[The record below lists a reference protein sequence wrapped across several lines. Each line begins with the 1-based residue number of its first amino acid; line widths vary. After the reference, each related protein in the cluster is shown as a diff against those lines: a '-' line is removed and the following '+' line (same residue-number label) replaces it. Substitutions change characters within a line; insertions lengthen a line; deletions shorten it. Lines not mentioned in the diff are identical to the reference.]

1 MNLSQVIIELRKQL
15 AESAER
21 EKRLVFERDAQYDET
36 VSQIAKY
43 GALLQTIEASAERE
57 KRLREAAIDAV
68 ISLGALIG
76 YHTPVYQNLRAAL
89 TPAAEGCTHTHLHR
103 GYCPQ
108 CAAPTVNSTEK
119 VWQLGQQYGVKNPVV
134 NTVIEQRASL
144 DWTAEAVKLLAGN
157 GNISIDISAQPP
169 VCQKHHT
176 RMLLT
181 VYPRPGG
188 PDGNGW
194 SCPECVEE
202 RNGYKSC
209 ASNGSGA

>member
-1 MNLSQVIIELRKQL
+1 MDGNRTATDGGELMNLSQVIIELRKQL

-103 GYCPQ
+103 GYC
-108 CAAPTVNSTEK
+108 
-119 VWQLGQQYGVKNPVV
+119 
-134 NTVIEQRASL
+134 
-144 DWTAEAVKLLAGN
+144 
-157 GNISIDISAQPP
+157 
-169 VCQKHHT
+169 
-176 RMLLT
+176 
-181 VYPRPGG
+181 
-188 PDGNGW
+188 
-194 SCPECVEE
+194 
-202 RNGYKSC
+202 
-209 ASNGSGA
+209 